1 MEHGNTYR
9 HDRLAFLD
17 TNRPLPALAE
27 VALIVAVSVTKW
39 RMNRSTRRAL
49 RDLPDHLHKDIG
61 ISKTEAQLEAEKPF
75 WRG

>member
-17 TNRPLPALAE
+17 TNSPLPALAE
-27 VALIVAVSVTKW
+27 VALVVAVTVTKW
-39 RMNRSTRRAL
+39 RMNRNTRRAL
-49 RDLPDHLHKDIG
+49 GDLPDHLYRDIG
-61 ISKTEAQLEAEKPF
+61 VTKTQAEIEAEKPF

>member
-27 VALIVAVSVTKW
+27 VALVVAVTVTKW
-39 RMNRSTRRAL
+39 RMFRNTRRAL
-49 RDLPDHLHKDIG
+49 RDLPDHLYKDIG
-61 ISKTEAQLEAEKPF
+61 ITKTQAQIEAEKPF

>member
-17 TNRPLPALAE
+17 TNSPLPALAE
-27 VALIVAVSVTKW
+27 AFLVVAVTVTKW
-39 RMNRSTRRAL
+39 RLRMNTRQAL
-49 RDLPDHLHKDIG
+49 KDLPDHLHKDIG
-61 ISKTEAQLEAEKPF
+61 ITKTEAQLEAEKPF